1 MLHSIQCLDKSMFSC
16 SHYLAVFIII
26 NNLLDLYI
34 SLVTSQDRLLEVE
47 ILVKRNS
54 DLNKNIILCRNWEFV
69 GGETEENSLLKL

>member
-1 MLHSIQCLDKSMFSC
+1 MFSC

-47 ILVKRNS
+47 ILGQK
-54 DLNKNIILCRNWEFV
+54 E
-69 GGETEENSLLKL
+69 